1 MNEQTFIDADY
12 EVINMVNRGR
22 GAGGDL
28 PTVQM
33 TFIPSDR
40 AERVLALDQRIQ
52 TLQKFAP
59 MITGAMILLSF
70 VVGLLL

>member
-1 MNEQTFIDADY
+1 MNEQKFMDADY
-12 EVINMVNRGR
+12 EVISMVNRGR
-22 GAGGDL
+22 GDGGEL

-40 AERVLALDQRIQ
+40 ADRVLALDQRIQ

>member
-1 MNEQTFIDADY
+1 
-12 EVINMVNRGR
+12 
-22 GAGGDL
+22 
-28 PTVQM
+28 M

-40 AERVLALDQRIQ
+40 ADRVLALDQRIQ